1 MALNPYLFFDG
12 TCEQAL
18 NFYREALGAET
29 VSLMRYKD
37 GPPMEGV
44 PPEHAWRAI
53 AGPPR
58 TPPPTDAEGN
68 VTPGYISS
76 FAVMSGSEHKPT
88 QPFQGFSLS
97 LGVPDAQEGQKLFD
111 KLAAG
116 GQVTMPF
123 GKTFWTS
130 GFGMCKGKFGVPWMV
145 NAEH

>member
-1 MALNPYLFFDG
+1 MALTPYLFFDG

-18 NFYREALGAET
+18 DFYRDALGAET

-44 PPEHAWRAI
+44 PAEHANR
-53 AGPPR
+53 
-58 TPPPTDAEGN
+58 
-68 VTPGYISS
+68 
-76 FAVMSGSEHKPT
+76 VMHASVRIQGSDVMASDGPT

-97 LGVPDAQEGQKLFD
+97 LSAPDAEAGQKLFD

-116 GQVTMPF
+116 GQVTMPY

-130 GFGMCKGKFGVPWMV
+130 GFGMCKDKFGVPWMV

>member
-1 MALNPYLFFDG
+1 MALTPYLFFDG

-18 NFYREALGAET
+18 DFYREALGAET

-44 PPEHAWRAI
+44 PPEH
-53 AGPPR
+53 
-58 TPPPTDAEGN
+58 GN
-68 VTPGYISS
+68 R
-76 FAVMSGSEHKPT
+76 VMHASLRVQGSDVMASDGPT

-97 LGVPDAQEGQKLFD
+97 LSAPTAEEGQKLFD

-116 GQVTMPF
+116 GQVTMPYA
-123 GKTFWTS
+123 KTFWTS
-130 GFGMCKGKFGVPWMV
+130 GFGMCKDKFGVPWMV